1 MIEEKIGILKKDKN
15 DESYH
20 FVCPYCKYYNTPD
33 IQGIDKWYNENMP
46 FDTQITKNMWSK
58 LLKGDMV
65 KIECDN
71 WECNA
76 PNQRIYIKLEK

>member
-46 FDTQITKNMWSK
+46 FDTQITKK
-58 LLKGDMV
+58 YV
-65 KIECDN
+65 E
-71 WECNA
+71 
-76 PNQRIYIKLEK
+76 